1 MNKSH
6 EYSSL
11 EKLEDLEAKK
21 LLFLIPN
28 LKKIKNSKKKI
39 QFISFFAEWCP
50 NCEYE
55 AIELKNYIAKYTSVI
70 DFSIVMQFCSTVKS
84 TMFLSKYKLT
94 SKLIDPECCI
104 KDEELNKKT
113 AFYKFR
119 RTLNDTRKWG
129 VPLHIIRVINQKNI
143 EIFVIKG
150 ESIKDEVI
158 DFLDKNLP

>member
-11 EKLEDLEAKK
+11 EKIEDLEAKK

-84 TMFLSKYKLT
+84 SMFLSKYKLT
-94 SKLIDPECCI
+94 SKLIDPECFI

-129 VPLHIIRVINQKNI
+129 VPLHIIKVINKKNI